1 MKKIFSLLTGVF
13 ISAYSFAQPASEQ
26 RAVKNLCGCFEV
38 DFKYAETFA
47 ADTTYT
53 FHPRYNASGLEWVVA
68 DESHPNK
75 FVLQHLLL
83 VDDNMVIKHW
93 REDWEFEK
101 NDWLVFNFD
110 ATWKQVRGSKEKT
123 KGQWTQTVWEV
134 DDAPRYQGSSNW
146 VANNGK
152 YYWENTADAP
162 LPRREYSKRNDYNV
176 MQRNNRIVV
185 TDSGWIHEQDNKKII
200 RKDGVPDTYLAEE
213 KGYNIYRKTDDSKCK
228 QAVVYWEKH
237 KQFWITVRQAWQET
251 LKDKSAVRLI
261 PKADGQRLYEQFD
274 TLEKQSLTGVQLK
287 DKVKVLL
294 NKYIDKADGCK
305 IINLYSQ
312 F

>member
-13 ISAYSFAQPASEQ
+13 ITAYSFAQPASEQ
-26 RAVKNLCGCFEV
+26 QAVKNLCGCFEV

-68 DESHPNK
+68 EESHPNK